1 MEKEIVMALAEELLI
16 PCEVRQQMAVVM
28 DKLPWDIMS
37 PLSEQLTESNQA
49 EEAWKLVIEKG
60 KEIEAQAMQG
70 EFEVPEDAMTGEQ
83 LLEALMKRAD
93 EKKKQNME

>member
-1 MEKEIVMALAEELLI
+1 MNEEKLPYFAAKYIYAEDEEL
-16 PCEVRQQMAVVM
+16 R
-28 DKLPWDIMS
+28 
-37 PLSEQLTESNQA
+37 NQA

>member
-1 MEKEIVMALAEELLI
+1 MNEE
-16 PCEVRQQMAVVM
+16 
-28 DKLPWDIMS
+28 KLPYFAAKYIHAEDEEMR
-37 PLSEQLTESNQA
+37 NQA

>member
-1 MEKEIVMALAEELLI
+1 
-16 PCEVRQQMAVVM
+16 
-28 DKLPWDIMS
+28 
-37 PLSEQLTESNQA
+37 
-49 EEAWKLVIEKG
+49 
-60 KEIEAQAMQG
+60 MQG